1 MIIRTSR
8 DFSARL
14 GKHVFAESLRARLIR
29 GVSWNLVGTIFNQ
42 GSTFLVNIIL
52 ANVWGLHLFGEYAMV
67 QTTLSVVTTMAQV
80 STGYTATK
88 YVAEFRARDRKR
100 AGRIL
105 ALCGLVSIATAT
117 IAVLALLLASRW
129 LAVEALSAPQLTPVL
144 MVAAGLVFFSV
155 TSGFLLGALAGLE
168 SYQALARAGII
179 SGILYVIL
187 CWLGGAIGG
196 LTGAVGAQALSAAI
210 ACALLTRFV
219 ITEAAKQGIEFRWRD
234 ASQEADVLVKFA
246 LPAALNSF
254 VALPAIWLANAI
266 LARQPHGYDQLAL
279 FAAANNFRIIVLF
292 VPQIMNNVGMSLL
305 NNERGA
311 ENAASCRRIFWT
323 NLFLT
328 IGVTLAAAGAL
339 VVAGPWILQI
349 FGSRFGDGYRVLVV
363 LMIAAVP
370 EAIAFATVQPML
382 AHERLWLVFFGRV
395 LPCHLTL
402 LAVAWLL
409 APSLGAVG
417 LALGWVA
424 GWTIALL
431 VDVTVVWRTGL
442 WAAPKP
448 VGVIGTAAVAD
459 RTW

>member
-155 TSGFLLGALAGLE
+155 TSGLLLGALAGLE

-219 ITEAAKQGIEFRWRD
+219 ITEAAKQGIE
-234 ASQEADVLVKFA
+234 
-246 LPAALNSF
+246 
-254 VALPAIWLANAI
+254 
-266 LARQPHGYDQLAL
+266 
-279 FAAANNFRIIVLF
+279 
-292 VPQIMNNVGMSLL
+292 
-305 NNERGA
+305 
-311 ENAASCRRIFWT
+311 
-323 NLFLT
+323 
-328 IGVTLAAAGAL
+328 
-339 VVAGPWILQI
+339 
-349 FGSRFGDGYRVLVV
+349 
-363 LMIAAVP
+363 
-370 EAIAFATVQPML
+370 
-382 AHERLWLVFFGRV
+382 
-395 LPCHLTL
+395 
-402 LAVAWLL
+402 
-409 APSLGAVG
+409 
-417 LALGWVA
+417 
-424 GWTIALL
+424 
-431 VDVTVVWRTGL
+431 
-442 WAAPKP
+442 
-448 VGVIGTAAVAD
+448 
-459 RTW
+459 